1 MVIEAEVGARKEM
14 SFIQYLKYW
23 IPVLFWMIFIFWMS
37 TGTFSE
43 KNSASTVESVLRFL
57 IPAILPEMV
66 DIMQWALR
74 KLGHVAEYFVLGC
87 LLFRAFRGASKES
100 RIPRWAFSS
109 FLVLVFYAASD
120 ELHQSFVPTRT
131 ASVYDVGIDILGGII
146 ALVLSALR
154 HHSRSKKIAN
164 G

>member
-43 KNSASTVESVLRFL
+43 KNSASTVESILRFL
-57 IPAILPEMV
+57 IPAILPGMIDV
-66 DIMQWALR
+66 MQWALR
-74 KLGHVAEYFVLGC
+74 KLGHVAEYVVLGY

-100 RIPRWAFSS
+100 RIPRWTFSS

-120 ELHQSFVPTRT
+120 ELHQSFVPART

-146 ALVLSALR
+146 ALVLSALL
-154 HHSRSKKIAN
+154 HLPRSKKIATE
-164 G
+164 